1 MIGSVVQGRIYLP
14 VAIHGENAS
23 PMRIVEFVVDTGFEG
38 ALTLPRQVI
47 ADLQLSFL
55 TDLKAHL
62 ADGSQIQ
69 TDVYLARVEW
79 AGEEKEIAVLEL
91 EGQPLL
97 GTALLQGCDIA
108 IHFDEGGLV
117 SITPF

>member
-1 MIGSVVQGRIYLP
+1 MIGGVALGRIYLP
-14 VAIHGENAS
+14 VTIYGENTS
-23 PMRIVEFVVDTGFEG
+23 PSRMVEFVVDTGFEG

-47 ADLQLSFL
+47 ADLQLTFL

-69 TDVYLARVEW
+69 TDMYLARIEW
-79 AGEEKEIAVLEL
+79 VGAAKEIAVLEL

-108 IHFDEGGLV
+108 IHFEEGGV
-117 SITPF
+117 AEITPF